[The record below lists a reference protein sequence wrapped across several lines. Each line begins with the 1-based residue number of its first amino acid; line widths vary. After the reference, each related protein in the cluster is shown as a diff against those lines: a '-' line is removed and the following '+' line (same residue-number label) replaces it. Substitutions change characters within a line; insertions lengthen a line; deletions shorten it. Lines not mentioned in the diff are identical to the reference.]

1 MPKTKDIREAVE
13 AELAADPR
21 VESAGI
27 AVMTA
32 SGDVALNGSV
42 PGYPQYLEAVQ
53 ATWRVPGVTSVRSH
67 LRVELP
73 PEDRRDDARLATEAN
88 NALAASSAGL
98 GDVEAV
104 AKNGD
109 LALTGLVKYRRQRAA
124 AEVAVSGLTGVRN
137 VKNEI
142 EIVFDVDPGEV
153 NRLVRQALD
162 RQQAGPDDCDVAVDI
177 TGSTVVL
184 TGHVQ
189 DGAQHDAAVAA
200 AWLAH
205 GVMVVIDELDVAG

>member
-1 MPKTKDIREAVE
+1 MAKTKDIRQAVE
-13 AELAADPR
+13 AELAADPH
-21 VESAGI
+21 VESGGI

-32 SGDVALNGSV
+32 SGDVALSGSV

-53 ATWRVPGVTSVRSH
+53 ATWRVPGVTSVRNH
-67 LRVELP
+67 LRVQLP
-73 PEDRRDDARLATEAN
+73 PENRRDDARLTTDAN

-98 GDVEAV
+98 EQVEAV

-109 LALTGLVKYRRQRAA
+109 LTLTGLVKFRRQRAA
-124 AEVAVSGLTGVRN
+124 AEVAVSGLAGVRN

-142 EIVFDVDPGEV
+142 EIGFDVDPAEV

-162 RQQAGPDDCDVAVDI
+162 RHQVLPDDSDVAADI

-184 TGHVQ
+184 AGHVQ
-189 DGAQHDAAVAA
+189 DRAQRDAAVAA

-205 GVMVVIDELDVAG
+205 GVMVVVDEIEVAG